1 MAVVAICDED
11 PREIQLTI
19 DAIDVFNQTKPVR
32 DQVIVRAFPSAK
44 HLWFEM
50 VDQDIADIFIL
61 DINMPEMNGLEL
73 AHRIHQIN
81 SRAVIIFLDSHI
93 EYADDSYK
101 VDAFRFILKSER
113 MEHLPEALD
122 AALIRLKDERNQYVG
137 FRQDGEI
144 VRVPFGEIIYVEK
157 VDRKLLVHT
166 MRQGNIYS
174 NETLAK
180 LFERLNSKR
189 FLYADQSY
197 FVNVDHILKLGSH
210 TVTLIGEKTP
220 IPVSRRM
227 WPALK
232 SAVLKEWHIT

>member
-11 PREIQLTI
+11 PREIESTI
-19 DAIDVFNQTKPVR
+19 EVIDSFNRTKTIR
-32 DQVIVRAFPSAK
+32 DQVIVRAFPSARN
-44 HLWFEM
+44 LWFEM
-50 VDQDIADIFIL
+50 ADKDIADIFIL

-73 AHRIHQIN
+73 AHRIHQLN

-113 MEHLPEALD
+113 QEHLPEALD
-122 AALIRLKDERNQYVG
+122 AALSRLKEDRSQYVG

-166 MRQGNIYS
+166 LRQGGIYS

-180 LFERLNSKR
+180 LYSRLNSQR

-197 FVNVDHILKLGSH
+197 FVNLDHVLKLGNH
-210 TVTLIGEKTP
+210 TVTLIGDKQP
-220 IPVSRRM
+220 HQVSRRM
-227 WPALK
+227 WAALK
-232 SAVLKEWHIT
+232 EAVLKEWHIT